1 MSWRSSSERLPMD
14 LSGLSS
20 MSDAEQ
26 EALLQELKR
35 RKASLEDEVRRLQAD
50 LERIREA
57 QRRLRDALRL
67 EQG

>member
-1 MSWRSSSERLPMD
+1 MD

>member
-1 MSWRSSSERLPMD
+1 
-14 LSGLSS
+14 